1 MEDQENVWDE
11 IAVKWNNFREV
22 PSPSVVEFLK
32 DKKGKILDLGCGS
45 GRNFIAINKK
55 AEIYG
60 VDFSEQMLKYARE
73 KTKNLGL
80 KSSFEK
86 AKASKLPFGDSF
98 FDCAICVAVLH
109 CIPEKK
115 ERIAVIKEIYRTL
128 KSGESAFISS
138 WGKNSP
144 RLKNKPKECFVSWT
158 VKSDKKF
165 REEEQDIKKERY
177 TYIYDL
183 EELKK
188 EAMGAGFKI
197 ERAWEERNVN
207 VIVRK

>member
-1 MEDQENVWDE
+1 MEDQEQVWDE
-11 IAVKWNNFREV
+11 IATKWNNFREV

-32 DKKGKILDLGCGS
+32 DKNGKILDLGCGS
-45 GRNFIAINKK
+45 GRNLSAMNNKV
-55 AEIYG
+55 ELYG
-60 VDFSEQMLKYARE
+60 VDFSEQMLKYA
-73 KTKNLGL
+73 KK
-80 KSSFEK
+80 K
-86 AKASKLPFGDSF
+86 AKALNLNAEFEKSYTHKLPFKDNF
-98 FDCAICVAVLH
+98 FDSVVCIAVLH
-109 CIPEKK
+109 CIPNKK
-115 ERIAVIKEIYRTL
+115 DRINTIKEIYRVL
-128 KSGESAFISS
+128 KKGESAFISS

-165 REEEQDIKKERY
+165 REGEQPEKKERY

-188 EAMGAGFKI
+188 ESSSVGFSI

-207 VIVRK
+207 IIVRK